1 MNYEITF
8 QPNKYNA
15 SDREL
20 ILNFKK
26 ALMRYYKKLLKAR
39 YNKHKDRQYKMD
51 IDISHGNSEYSSTH
65 PHLHIKADIPTNEI
79 QFFMDFIK
87 SYLKTKYPMIPA
99 YKSVMP
105 VHQKKC
111 SCDTLLCCTCKISIF
126 HKKPKKIPNTFSVL
140 GKIWQGQ

>member
-87 SYLKTKYPMIPA
+87 SYLKTKYPKLTAHCGGLISDLDNLKA
-99 YKSVMP
+99 GLYNLNQSVKYYNE
-105 VHQKKC
+105 Q
-111 SCDTLLCCTCKISIF
+111 DLQDGNYII
-126 HKKPKKIPNTFSVL
+126 
-140 GKIWQGQ
+140 